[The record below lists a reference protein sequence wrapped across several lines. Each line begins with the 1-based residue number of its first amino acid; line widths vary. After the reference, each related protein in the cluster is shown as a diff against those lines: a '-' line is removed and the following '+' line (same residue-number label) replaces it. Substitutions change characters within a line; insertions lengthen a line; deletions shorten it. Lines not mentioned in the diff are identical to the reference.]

1 MSSPADHF
9 ERGWTLACRL
19 LVAILVLI
27 LAAVAGLLCL
37 ILA

>member
-1 MSSPADHF
+1 MPSPADHF
-9 ERGWTLACRL
+9 ERGWDLACRL
-19 LVAILVLI
+19 ILAIFLLI